1 MPEKQTKQ
9 RKNWPAEREFLR
21 RSIVKNQIRKSI
33 ININLSVDKSNSWC
47 YNWLC
52 QKVNPLLSMHDMR
65 TTEEQIKHKILLNE
79 VNFYGKIKKL
89 CNSSWKV
96 N

>member
-1 MPEKQTKQ
+1 
-9 RKNWPAEREFLR
+9 
-21 RSIVKNQIRKSI
+21 
-33 ININLSVDKSNSWC
+33 
-47 YNWLC
+47 
-52 QKVNPLLSMHDMR
+52 MHDMR
-65 TTEEQIKHKILLNE
+65 TTEEQIKHKILLNNE

>member
-33 ININLSVDKSNSWC
+33 ININLSVDKS
-47 YNWLC
+47 
-52 QKVNPLLSMHDMR
+52 
-65 TTEEQIKHKILLNE
+65 I
-79 VNFYGKIKKL
+79 F
-89 CNSSWKV
+89 
-96 N
+96 

>member
-1 MPEKQTKQ
+1 
-9 RKNWPAEREFLR
+9 
-21 RSIVKNQIRKSI
+21 
-33 ININLSVDKSNSWC
+33 
-47 YNWLC
+47 
-52 QKVNPLLSMHDMR
+52 MHDMR